1 MIVLRT
7 VQRSEGR
14 PAKGPESRHRIP
26 LTEQELPETLGL
38 DAAKMG
44 PQIGP
49 VSEIG
54 RTLRI
59 EPGKH
64 PQPTPRRRPAERSH
78 HCATIR
84 LRSSGLNSRRS
95 PRTEAARRYDTPR
108 KRTIFIGTNFQ
119 KNDNRKHRTAN
130 GVRLHGINGQTT
142 TARAGNES
150 LKIYEIGLK

>member
-14 PAKGPESRHRIP
+14 PAKGPESRHGIP

-54 RTLRI
+54 RTSRI

-64 PQPTPRRRPAERSH
+64 PQPTPRRRPAEPVAPLRNDPAAKLRTQQQTLS
-78 HCATIR
+78 ADRGREAIR
-84 LRSSGLNSRRS
+84 HPAKTHNFHRHKLSKKRQQK
-95 PRTEAARRYDTPR
+95 TPDR
-108 KRTIFIGTNFQ
+108 KRRPPARHQ
-119 KNDNRKHRTAN
+119 RADNDGKDRKRKFEN
-130 GVRLHGINGQTT
+130 L
-142 TARAGNES
+142 
-150 LKIYEIGLK
+150 